1 MSPLELLREK
11 LEFDQDAISKL
22 INEFGQLEA
31 RYTTLTEDPT
41 AVTPQSLQGFIA
53 EIDSFRVRGNEILG
67 NFRTLT
73 AEIRAL
79 PGGPVGATEREALQA
94 AVTQL
99 RSSTSDWITN
109 TYTPFRA
116 VAREEAARVTREA
129 AAVEANAKLSAKPV
143 GEYTAV
149 KNDGSGPGAVDTW
162 YVTGPGG
169 VIEGSGLTETAAIAL
184 ADSASVRTAEE
195 VVTAPGPGAQP
206 DAGAFRAVFNDGT
219 GPGPVGTWYVLAPD
233 GSTPLSGKSQAE
245 AEAEAARLNAA
256 QAQAEVSA
264 ATETS
269 AAAADAATQTTL
281 TDSMRQQ
288 AKLAEQLRR
297 AARGDWRVRLSLAP
311 GAGYLYNAVDVQ
323 GRPNSGILEPLY
335 YTDGVI
341 FPYTPAITTTYNAG
355 YSDVALTHS
364 NYKGYFYQSSYVG
377 DIGIDTMFTAQ
388 DTGEANYLLAV
399 IHFFRSVTKMFYG
412 QDAQR
417 GAPPPLVFLQGLG
430 EMQFNRHPCVV
441 KTFNYTLPADVD
453 YIRAR
458 TTNIS
463 NSDVAGLQ
471 NRRDRASTPINQ
483 YNPQTT
489 RLNAA
494 NLTKGA
500 VRDASAPP
508 TLGVGDLNSSPT
520 YVPTKINIQLT
531 LLPIQTRTQQSQQ
544 FSLEQF
550 ANGKLQKGG
559 FW

>member
-1 MSPLELLREK
+1 
-11 LEFDQDAISKL
+11 
-22 INEFGQLEA
+22 
-31 RYTTLTEDPT
+31 
-41 AVTPQSLQGFIA
+41 
-53 EIDSFRVRGNEILG
+53 
-67 NFRTLT
+67 
-73 AEIRAL
+73 
-79 PGGPVGATEREALQA
+79 
-94 AVTQL
+94 
-99 RSSTSDWITN
+99 
-109 TYTPFRA
+109 
-116 VAREEAARVTREA
+116 
-129 AAVEANAKLSAKPV
+129 
-143 GEYTAV
+143 
-149 KNDGSGPGAVDTW
+149 
-162 YVTGPGG
+162 
-169 VIEGSGLTETAAIAL
+169 
-184 ADSASVRTAEE
+184 
-195 VVTAPGPGAQP
+195 
-206 DAGAFRAVFNDGT
+206 
-219 GPGPVGTWYVLAPD
+219 
-233 GSTPLSGKSQAE
+233 
-245 AEAEAARLNAA
+245 
-256 QAQAEVSA
+256 
-264 ATETS
+264 
-269 AAAADAATQTTL
+269 
-281 TDSMRQQ
+281 
-288 AKLAEQLRR
+288 
-297 AARGDWRVRLSLAP
+297 
-311 GAGYLYNAVDVQ
+311 
-323 GRPNSGILEPLY
+323 
-335 YTDGVI
+335 
-341 FPYTPAITTTYNAG
+341 
-355 YSDVALTHS
+355 
-364 NYKGYFYQSSYVG
+364 
-377 DIGIDTMFTAQ
+377 
-388 DTGEANYLLAV
+388 
-399 IHFFRSVTKMFYG
+399 MFYG